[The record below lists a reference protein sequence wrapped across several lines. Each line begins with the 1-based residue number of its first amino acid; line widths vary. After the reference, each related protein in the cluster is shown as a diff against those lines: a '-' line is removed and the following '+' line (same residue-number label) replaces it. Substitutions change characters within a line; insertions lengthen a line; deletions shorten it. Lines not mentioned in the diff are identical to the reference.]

1 MIEVEMPQHHSHCWR
16 PFLLLLTRNLE
27 EPLDRSSSGVFL
39 GISWRSRH
47 VEQSNFPLLRQ

>member
-16 PFLLLLTRNLE
+16 PFLLLLTRNPE